1 MGGNNAPETHPPPG
15 FLESTPP
22 DISAPK
28 DNEQAAP
35 PKAPPHTPD
44 NAFSRAWRY
53 GPSRRGEIGDHRR
66 SVEVGFLSPR
76 SGSRFW
82 HNIESRVETMHR
94 EQDLSTPTRPA
105 QGFPQPGFVS
115 KTDKTDRP
123 FRNGASR
130 RVCYGSGCLEDA
142 KTLKTDDRTQAPSKT
157 DKTYNSFSHHRFFRI
172 YRREGPRTEPG
183 ALPKCGDQPGVP
195 VIEGECATTI
205 TERIV

>member
-28 DNEQAAP
+28 ITSRQP
-35 PKAPPHTPD
+35 HPKHLHIRPITPFLVPGGMD
-44 NAFSRAWRY
+44 I
-53 GPSRRGEIGDHRR
+53 RGEAR
-66 SVEVGFLSPR
+66 SSIVGNLWRWVFSHPGR
-76 SGSRFW
+76 EAGSGTTL
-82 HNIESRVETMHR
+82 SRVWRQCTG

-157 DKTYNSFSHHRFFRI
+157 DKTYNSFSHHRFLE
-172 YRREGPRTEPG
+172 YT
-183 ALPKCGDQPGVP
+183 AVKDQERSP
-195 VIEGECATTI
+195 VLSQSVEISPA
-205 TERIV
+205 

>member
-1 MGGNNAPETHPPPG
+1 MHTERTLHLD
-15 FLESTPP
+15 FWSSRPP

-28 DNEQAAP
+28 ITSRQP
-35 PKAPPHTPD
+35 HPKHLHIRPITPFLVPGGMD
-44 NAFSRAWRY
+44 L
-53 GPSRRGEIGDHRR
+53 RGEARSATTGDLG
-66 SVEVGFLSPR
+66 VGFLSPR

-82 HNIESRVETMHR
+82 HHNEARVETMHR

-115 KTDKTDRP
+115 KTDKTDRH

-157 DKTYNSFSHHRFFRI
+157 DKTYNSFSHHRFF
-172 YRREGPRTEPG
+172 
-183 ALPKCGDQPGVP
+183 
-195 VIEGECATTI
+195 
-205 TERIV
+205 